1 MKFRSVY
8 RSLMIAL
15 VILVVPHTN
24 LFPTANPGEA
34 YSGTTSD
41 ADQGSF
47 EFAPAESIMTFGTPD
62 LITRQVEKLTRQ
74 FGSTGDG
81 FGASLDI
88 EGDIAVV
95 GAHLQ
100 NSGIGGVYLY
110 KRNKGGMDEW
120 DALGALAR
128 SDPYAGDWFGYEVAI
143 SDDTI
148 VVGAPFDD
156 DNGDGSGSA
165 YIFERNQGGPDWWN
179 QVVKLTASDGAAGDK
194 FGFSVDIDGDTVI
207 VGAREDDTSRG
218 SAYVFERN
226 SGGMDY
232 WGQVQKLTSAD
243 RAETDYFGNSVAID
257 GGLIVVGASGDDDG
271 GSSAGSAY
279 VFERNQDGL
288 NAWGQIHKLG
298 ASDSGTN
305 KIFGS
310 DVDIFVDT
318 IVVGAQGWMGIPG
331 SAYVFHRNQ
340 SGVDSWGQ
348 VEKLTAFDG
357 GSYDNFGLSV
367 SLYGDFVV
375 VGADSIDSY
384 AGAGY
389 LFERNQGGMDQW
401 ELLEKIT
408 GDDTTDSDRFGGDVA
423 MNADNLLIGADG
435 VVSQT
440 GAAYLFTRKGAG
452 WEELERPNASDLA
465 SGDRF
470 GASLATR
477 GSMLVIGSPDDNTLT
492 GAVYVFERNESGA
505 DSWDQVKK
513 ITAHDAAAYDN
524 FGASVDIDGDTIAV
538 GAPGDDD
545 GGESSGSVYIFERNQ
560 GGMDEWGVLNKL
572 TASDAGSSD
581 MFGISVSIDRGRVL
595 VGASHG
601 DGTQGAA
608 YLFERNYGGADAWGQ
623 VARMTASDGDVNH
636 YFGNAVDL
644 DNDTAVIGSYWDDSN
659 GLEAGAAYIFVR
671 NTSIPDDWD
680 QIQKVTPVDA
690 GAGDEFG
697 TSVGIHGQYVI
708 IGAPG
713 NDDAGAYTG
722 AAYVFRRNLTGEDAW
737 GQAAK
742 LTADD
747 RMVGDRFGIYVD
759 LDVDT
764 AVVGAI
770 GVYAAADDA
779 GAAYVFERNRE
790 GMNLW
795 GQVQRLTASNGGFV
809 SNYGNAVGIVF
820 PWIVIGASNH
830 NAVGSG
836 SGAAYVYRLE
846 SASTY
851 LPLVGR

>member
-1 MKFRSVY
+1 
-8 RSLMIAL
+8 LIPL
-15 VILVVPHTN
+15 VILVIPLTN
-24 LFPTANPGEA
+24 LFPSANPGEA
-34 YSGTTSD
+34 YSGVASD
-41 ADQGSF
+41 TDLGFF
-47 EFAPAESIMTFGTPD
+47 EFTPAESIITIGTPV

-95 GAHLQ
+95 GAHLC
-100 NSGIGGVYLY
+100 NAGIGSVLLF

-120 DALGALAR
+120 DVLGALAR
-128 SDPYAGDWFGYEVAI
+128 SDPYTGDWYGHEVAI
-143 SDDTI
+143 SEDTI
-148 VVGAPFDD
+148 IVGAPFDD
-156 DNGDGSGSA
+156 DDGDGSGSA
-165 YIFERNQGGPDWWN
+165 YIFTRNQGGPDYWN
-179 QVVKLTASDGAAGDK
+179 QVVKLKASDAAAGDN
-194 FGFSVDIDGDTVI
+194 FGYSVDIDGDTVV

-226 SGGMDY
+226 TAGMDM
-232 WGQVQKLTSAD
+232 WGQVQKLTSDD
-243 RAETDYFGNSVAID
+243 RAELDFFGNSVAID
-257 GGLIVVGASGDDDG
+257 GDLIVVGASGDDDG

-279 VFERNQDGL
+279 IFERNQDGL
-288 NAWGQIHKLG
+288 NAWGQVHKLG
-298 ASDSGTN
+298 ASDGGTN
-305 KIFGS
+305 MIFGS

-318 IVVGAQGWMGIPG
+318 IVVGAQGWMGITG

-357 GSYDNFGLSV
+357 GSYDNFGISV
-367 SLYGDFVV
+367 SLDGDFLAI
-375 VGADSIDSY
+375 GADSIDSY

-401 ELLEKIT
+401 GLLEKIK

-423 MNADNLLIGADG
+423 MSGDNLLFGADG

-440 GAAYLFTRKGAG
+440 GAAYLFTRRGAG
-452 WEELERPNASDLA
+452 WKELERPSASDLA
-465 SGDRF
+465 GGDRF
-470 GASLATR
+470 GAALATR
-477 GSMLVIGSPDDNTLT
+477 GSTLVIGSPDDNSLT

-513 ITAHDAAAYDN
+513 ITAFDAAAYDN
-524 FGASVDIDGDTIAV
+524 FGAAVDIDGDTLAV

-545 GGESSGSVYIFERNQ
+545 DGESSGSVYIFERNQ
-560 GGMDEWGVLNKL
+560 GGVDEWGVITKL
-572 TASDAGSSD
+572 TASDAGPSD

-601 DGTQGAA
+601 EGTQGAA

-623 VARMTASDGDVNH
+623 VTRMIASDGGVNH

-644 DNDTAVIGSYWDDSN
+644 DVDTAVIGSYWDDYN
-659 GLEAGAAYIFVR
+659 GLEAGAAYIFAR
-671 NTSIPDDWD
+671 NTSIPDDWE
-680 QIQKVTPVDA
+680 QIRKVTPVDA

-697 TSVGIHGQYVI
+697 TSVSIHGQFVI
-708 IGAPG
+708 VGAPG
-713 NDDAGAYTG
+713 NDDEGAYTG
-722 AAYVFRRNLTGEDAW
+722 AAYIFRRNYTGEDMW
-737 GQAAK
+737 GQIEK

-747 RMVGDRFGIYVD
+747 RLVGDHFGTSVD

-764 AVVGAI
+764 AVVGAV
-770 GVYAAADDA
+770 GVYTAADDA
-779 GAAYVFERNRE
+779 GAAYVFERNQG
-790 GMNLW
+790 GMYQW
-795 GQVQRLTASNGGFV
+795 DHVQLLTASNGGFV
-809 SNYGNAVGIVF
+809 SNYGSAVGIAF

-830 NAVGSG
+830 NVVGSG

-851 LPLVGR
+851 LPLIMR